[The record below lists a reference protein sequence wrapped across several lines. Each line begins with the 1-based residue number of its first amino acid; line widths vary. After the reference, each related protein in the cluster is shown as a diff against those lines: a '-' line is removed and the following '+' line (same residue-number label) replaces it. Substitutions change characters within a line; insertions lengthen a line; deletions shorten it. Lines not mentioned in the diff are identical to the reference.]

1 MNILKNW
8 LIESLCKTQIFEMA
22 YSRSKYQD
30 TIIDLTSQLVENWC
44 LIRHCTLYDKH
55 NINKNHWKYELRA
68 YILKL
73 NGMLVK
79 VDKKR
84 ATEEVLIKWEELNV
98 YTNVLRKISY
108 KCHKEK
114 LDIESENIK
123 NVTLDFVEYG
133 IFEVIDLICTKNLTL
148 QSINEYLDN
157 I

>member
-8 LIESLCKTQIFEMA
+8 FIESLCKTQIFEMA
-22 YSRSKYQD
+22 YGRSKYQD

-44 LIRHCTLYDKH
+44 LIRYCTLYDKH
-55 NINKNHWKYELRA
+55 NINKNHWKSELRA

-73 NGMLVK
+73 NGMFVK

-108 KCHKEK
+108 KCHQEK

-133 IFEVIDLICTKNLTL
+133 IFEIIDLICAKNLML